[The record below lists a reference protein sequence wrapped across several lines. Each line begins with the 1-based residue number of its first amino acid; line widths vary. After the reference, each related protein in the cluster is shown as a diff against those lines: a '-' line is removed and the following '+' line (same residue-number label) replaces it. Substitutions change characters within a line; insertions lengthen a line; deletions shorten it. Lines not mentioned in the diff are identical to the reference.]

1 MIIYMAIKFLDI
13 NAFGYVMIAFVVAI
27 GLKIYFESDAFNLK
41 CIVSDV
47 DGNKYCV
54 RERAKLQLAAD
65 LLARVTNKLKQLVKY
80 MGETYPERENVKRL
94 VKGFNPK
101 KINEILPTSSYTA
114 YSENKGE
121 KLAFC
126 TTTTKKGDKLIDD
139 NTLTFVGIHEIA
151 HIMTKSKGHTKEFWQ
166 NMKYLLKN
174 AAKIG
179 IYTPIDYKRKPK
191 EYCGMKITDN
201 PYYDM

>member
-1 MIIYMAIKFLDI
+1 MAIKLLDI
-13 NAFGYVMIAFVVAI
+13 NAFGYLMIAFVVAI

-65 LLARVTNKLKQLVKY
+65 LLARVTNKLKDLVKY
-80 MGETYPERENVKRL
+80 MDKEYPVRENVKRL

-151 HIMTKSKGHTKEFWQ
+151 HIMTKSIGHTKEFWA
-166 NMKYLLKN
+166 NMKFLLKN